1 MNGLAEGQHRS
12 GDPMTAIST
21 YQKSLLNESDQPE
34 VWISIGNIQYYNNL
48 FPEATLSYQ
57 KSAELDST
65 NSKVYNNLGSVLKEQ
80 RKFDQAISNFKKA
93 YNLDPKYALAC
104 RNLGDIYLRQGH
116 KTEAVLWLKNA
127 VKLDSEN
134 MRGQYWLGKAY
145 YQAGEFVNA
154 KNQYL
159 RVLSKRPGLHS
170 VHHDLGLAYFGM
182 RHYGEA
188 IDHVQ
193 QAIRANHSIYI
204 YYLSLSRFF
213 SSLHDET
220 TALAVLDSA
229 HQYDRSIPEIWI
241 AKGDIHKSGERFED
255 ALKAYQ
261 ISSSYDSKN
270 WKGYYKQGVVQYY
283 LGRLNEALSS
293 LELAHEIDSTQS
305 EINHFLGLVHLKQE
319 KVQMANFYLVK
330 ASMADGS
337 NADIL
342 FHLGQ
347 SYSYLK
353 KIQKA
358 LRLI

>member
-1 MNGLAEGQHRS
+1 
-12 GDPMTAIST
+12 
-21 YQKSLLNESDQPE
+21 
-34 VWISIGNIQYYNNL
+34 
-48 FPEATLSYQ
+48 
-57 KSAELDST
+57 
-65 NSKVYNNLGSVLKEQ
+65 
-80 RKFDQAISNFKKA
+80 
-93 YNLDPKYALAC
+93 
-104 RNLGDIYLRQGH
+104 
-116 KTEAVLWLKNA
+116 
-127 VKLDSEN
+127 

-182 RHYGEA
+182 RHYSEA

-213 SSLHDET
+213 SNLHDET

-347 SYSYLK
+347 SYSYIK

-358 LRLI
+358 KLNFERSLEIEPNNSEALYALGQAYRILGEKEASQTTLEKFKQISDFEKSKKTLQKQISNRPKDLKIKKELATLFESIDDFKSAAEVWQQAAYFGDQNAQLELKRLKSELK